1 MKYLAFILLLT
12 GCTTITAQDD
22 AAAAREREFDEL
34 VKKTSAN
41 LDLSLATQADASEKQ
56 TKIVKQTV
64 EKITTLKTEVVDL
77 KTELK
82 DVKEKLDSV
91 SNDTAISF
99 NLLPISHYKKD

>member
-1 MKYLAFILLLT
+1 MKYLAFILLLA

-22 AAAAREREFDEL
+22 EALAREREFDEL

-41 LDLSLATQADASEKQ
+41 LDLSLAIQSEASQKQ
-56 TKIVKQTV
+56 TKIVEQTV
-64 EKITTLKTEVVDL
+64 TKITTLKAEVIEL

-91 SNDTAISF
+91 SNDTAVSF
-99 NLLPISHYKKD
+99 NLLPISHYKKN